1 MRIVVDRMPDT
12 PRDCLFSEKIT
23 VHGDTFY
30 RCTLR
35 PYIEDADIRSGGY
48 KPLCV
53 CRNTSNCNNLAL
65 EML

>member
-1 MRIVVDRMPDT
+1 MRIVVDRMHDT
-12 PRDCLFSEKIT
+12 PRDCLFSEKVT

-30 RCTLR
+30 RCMLR
-35 PYIEDADIRSGGY
+35 PYIEEADRNDNGY
-48 KPLCV
+48 KPMCV